1 MSGVLLEL
9 GWLGGH
15 ILIVEVVRGQDEQT
29 HGGLSVTAGG
39 PSVSTSAPVVPP
51 KFSVKHVAVC
61 FGAGGQLVLVCPH
74 HPAEGQPA
82 HVELHSLEV
91 SHSLA
96 PQPTFD
102 LRSPCS
108 GTSPFAPRGAN
119 AICHP
124 NSILSSLPI
133 CCGNLVSSSQGL
145 LRLHPQPLPVHCF

>member
-9 GWLGGH
+9 GRLGGH

-29 HGGLSVTAGG
+29 HGGLSVIAGG

-74 HPAEGQPA
+74 HPAEGQLA

-96 PQPTFD
+96 PQPTFGP
-102 LRSPCS
+102 LALERLLL
-108 GTSPFAPRGAN
+108 PRGVQTPFVTQTASS
-119 AICHP
+119 AAFP
-124 NSILSSLPI
+124 SAAAILSPAHRDS
-133 CCGNLVSSSQGL
+133 
-145 LRLHPQPLPVHCF
+145 